1 MLLSDQVAKDK
12 TYKSVEVQV
21 ELMSDS
27 KLKDNKTLRRF
38 GAKRDGS
45 KQDEPDYC
53 IFNGN
58 QSKAVLEDTVVIKS

>member
-21 ELMSDS
+21 ELISDS

-38 GAKRDGS
+38 GPKRDGS
-45 KQDEPDYC
+45 KQDEPDYS